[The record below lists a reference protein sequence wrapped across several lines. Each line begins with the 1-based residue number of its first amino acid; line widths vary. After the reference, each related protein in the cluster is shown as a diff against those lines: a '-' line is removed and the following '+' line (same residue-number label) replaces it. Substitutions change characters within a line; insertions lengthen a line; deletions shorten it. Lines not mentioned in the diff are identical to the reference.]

1 MVNLI
6 VTKILYL
13 IYLLQVKNIKVSY
26 LHLHHFKFGFK
37 KLRKMDNKYR
47 DLIEQTFDFPQE
59 GFNVIDD
66 ELYFYDIPL
75 MDIIKKYGTPLKI
88 TYLPKISSQIQKAKK
103 LFNVAMARADYKGKY
118 TYCYCTKSSH
128 FSFVV
133 EEALKHD
140 IHLETSYAY
149 DIEIINKLYQRR
161 KITKDTFIICN
172 GFKQKGYTSRIARLI
187 NTGFKNVIPVLDNK
201 EELATYRRSVK
212 QPFKLG
218 IRIAAEEEPN
228 FPFYTSRLGIRA
240 KDILEFYVDKIE
252 GNEHRFQL
260 KMLHIFL
267 NKGIKDDIYYWS
279 ELNKIINLYCQL
291 KKICP
296 ELDSINIGGGF
307 PIKHSLGFEYDY
319 QFMINEI
326 VSNIKKACKKAK
338 VPMPNIYT
346 EFGSFTVGESMAH
359 IYSVAAQ
366 KIQNDREIWYMI
378 DSSFITTLPDTWG
391 IGERFLMLPINKWE
405 NEYQRVVLGGITCD
419 SHDYYDSEEH
429 INEVF
434 LPKLTSNG
442 DDKSNKEKLY
452 LGFFHTGAY
461 QDQISGYGGIK
472 HCLIPSPKHI
482 IVGRDKNGKLVDW
495 VYAKEQTAQSMLKIL
510 GYL

>member
-1 MVNLI
+1 MTN
-6 VTKILYL
+6 
-13 IYLLQVKNIKVSY
+13 SY
-26 LHLHHFKFGFK
+26 TSLV
-37 KLRKMDNKYR
+37 
-47 DLIEQTFDFPQE
+47 EQTFHFPQE
-59 GFNVIDD
+59 GFKIADNDYLEFNGVDLKALI
-66 ELYFYDIPL
+66 E
-75 MDIIKKYGTPLKI
+75 KHGTPLKV
-88 TYLPKISSQIQKAKK
+88 TYLPKIGMQINKAKLMFANAFK
-103 LFNVAMARADYKGKY
+103 KHKYQGDYN
-118 TYCYCTKSSH
+118 YCYCTKSSH

-133 EEALKHD
+133 EEALQHN
-140 IHLETSYAY
+140 INIETSFAY
-149 DIEIINKLYQRR
+149 DLEIVNQLYLKKKINKE
-161 KITKDTFIICN
+161 TFIICN
-172 GFKQKGYTSRIARLI
+172 GFKQRSYTSRITKLI
-187 NTGFKNVIPVLDNK
+187 NSGFKNVIPVLDNK
-201 EELATYRRSVK
+201 EELKAYKSAKT
-212 QPFKLG
+212 PFKLG
-218 IRIAAEEEPN
+218 IRVAAEEEPS
-228 FPFYTSRLGIRA
+228 FPFYTSRLGIRP
-240 KDILEFYVDKIE
+240 KDILEFYVDEIE
-252 GNEHRFQL
+252 GNEHKFQL

-326 VSNIKKACKKAK
+326 VSNIKKACNKAK
-338 VPMPNIYT
+338 VPMPHIFT

-359 IYSVAAQ
+359 IYSVIAEKQ
-366 KIQNDREIWYMI
+366 QNDRETWYMI

-391 IGERFLMLPINKWE
+391 IGEKFLMLPINKWE

-434 LPKLTSNG
+434 LPKIATAKL
-442 DDKSNKEKLY
+442 DDVDNKTPLY
-452 LGFFHTGAY
+452 VGFFHTGAY

-482 IVGRDKNGKLVDW
+482 IIEKDKNGKLVDW
-495 VYAKEQTAQSMLKIL
+495 VYAKEQTAASMLKIL
-510 GYL
+510 GYLK

>member
-1 MVNLI
+1 MNN
-6 VTKILYL
+6 TY
-13 IYLLQVKNIKVSY
+13 N
-26 LHLHHFKFGFK
+26 
-37 KLRKMDNKYR
+37 
-47 DLIEQTFDFPQE
+47 DLVQQTFTFPQE
-59 GFNVIDD
+59 DFKLKNNYLQYNDLDVKALI
-66 ELYFYDIPL
+66 E
-75 MDIIKKYGTPLKI
+75 KYGTPLKL
-88 TYLPKISSQIQKAKK
+88 TYLPKIGKQINKAKK
-103 LFNVAMARADYKGKY
+103 MFELAFKKHKYEGKY
-118 TYCYCTKSSH
+118 NYCYCTKSSH

-133 EEALKHD
+133 EEALKHE

-149 DIEIINKLYQRR
+149 DLEIIKKLYEKK
-161 KITKDTFIICN
+161 KITKETFILCN
-172 GFKQKGYTSRIARLI
+172 GFKQKPYTNRIANLL
-187 NTGFKNVIPVLDNK
+187 NTGFKNVIPILDNK
-201 EELATYRRSVK
+201 DELRSYIKSVK
-212 QPFKLG
+212 VPFNLG
-218 IRIAAEEEPN
+218 IRVATEEEPS
-228 FPFYTSRLGIRA
+228 FPFYTSRLGIKL

-279 ELNKIINLYCQL
+279 ELNKVINLYCQL

-307 PIKHSLGFEYDY
+307 PIKHSLGFDYDY

-326 VSNIKKACKKAK
+326 VRNIKVACKKSK
-338 VPMPNIYT
+338 VPMPNIFT
-346 EFGSFTVGESMAH
+346 EFGSYTVGESMAH
-359 IYSVAAQ
+359 IYSVIAE
-366 KIQNDREIWYMI
+366 KMQNDRETWYMI

-391 IGERFLMLPINKWE
+391 IGEKFLMLPINKWDK
-405 NEYQRVVLGGITCD
+405 EYQRVVLGGITCD

-434 LPKLTSNG
+434 LPKIEE
-442 DDKSNKEKLY
+442 DAEPLY
-452 LGFFHTGAY
+452 VGFFHTGAY

-482 IVGRDKNGKLVDW
+482 IVGYDKTGKLVDW

-510 GYL
+510 GYR

>member
-1 MVNLI
+1 MNN
-6 VTKILYL
+6 TYT
-13 IYLLQVKNIKVSY
+13 
-26 LHLHHFKFGFK
+26 
-37 KLRKMDNKYR
+37 
-47 DLIEQTFDFPQE
+47 DLVQQTFHFPQE
-59 GFNVIDD
+59 GF
-66 ELYFYDIPL
+66 ELGDNGFLEFNGVNLKP
-75 MDIIKKYGTPLKI
+75 IIEKYGTPMKL
-88 TYLPKISSQIQKAKK
+88 TYLPKIGQQIGKAKK
-103 LFNVAMARADYKGKY
+103 MFENAFKKHKYEGKY
-118 TYCYCTKSSH
+118 FYCYCTKSSH

-149 DIEIINKLYQRR
+149 DIEIINRLYERR
-161 KITKDTFIICN
+161 KINKEIFIICN
-172 GFKQKGYTSRIARLI
+172 GFKQKPYTQRIAKLI
-187 NTGFKNVIPVLDNK
+187 NSGFKNVIPILDNK
-201 EELATYRRSVK
+201 EELQAYKRSVK

-218 IRIAAEEEPN
+218 IRVASEEEPS
-228 FPFYTSRLGIRA
+228 FPFYTSRLGIRQ
-240 KDILEFYVDKIE
+240 KDILEFYVDEIE
-252 GNEHRFQL
+252 GYENKFQL

-307 PIKHSLGFEYDY
+307 PIKHSLGFDYNY
-319 QFMINEI
+319 QFMITEI
-326 VSNIKKACKKAK
+326 VGNIKKACKRTG

-346 EFGSFTVGESMAH
+346 EFGSYTVGESMAH
-359 IYSVAAQ
+359 IYSVIGQ
-366 KIQNDREIWYMI
+366 KAQNDRENWYMI

-391 IGERFLMLPINKWE
+391 IGEKFLLLPINKWE
-405 NEYQRVVLGGITCD
+405 NDYQRVVLGGLTCD

-434 LPKLTSNG
+434 LPKVQSASLKNEEE
-442 DDKSNKEKLY
+442 NKEPLY
-452 LGFFHTGAY
+452 VGFFHTGAY

-472 HCLIPSPKHI
+472 HCLIPSPKHVI
-482 IVGRDKNGKLVDW
+482 LEYDKNGKLIDW
-495 VYAKEQTAQSMLKIL
+495 LYAKEQSAQSMLKIL

>member
-1 MVNLI
+1 VN
-6 VTKILYL
+6 
-13 IYLLQVKNIKVSY
+13 NSY
-26 LHLHHFKFGFK
+26 L
-37 KLRKMDNKYR
+37 
-47 DLIEQTFDFPQE
+47 DLVNQTFDFPQKDFE
-59 GFNVIDD
+59 LNNNNYLNFNGVDIKALID
-66 ELYFYDIPL
+66 
-75 MDIIKKYGTPLKI
+75 KYGTPLKV
-88 TYLPKISSQIQKAKK
+88 TYLPKIGEQINKAKLMFENAFK
-103 LFNVAMARADYKGKY
+103 KYKYEGKY
-118 TYCYCTKSSH
+118 QYCYCTKSSH

-133 EEALKHD
+133 EEALKND

-149 DIEIINKLYQRR
+149 DLEIIKKLHEKKKINKD
-161 KITKDTFIICN
+161 IHIICN
-172 GFKQKGYTSRIARLI
+172 GFKQPTYTRRIASLI
-187 NTGFKNVIPVLDNK
+187 NSGFKNVIPVLDNK
-201 EELATYRRSVK
+201 EELKAYKSVK
-212 QPFKLG
+212 APFKLG
-218 IRIAAEEEPN
+218 IRVAAEEEPN

-240 KDILEFYVDKIE
+240 KDILEFYVDDIE
-252 GNEHRFQL
+252 GYENKFQL

-279 ELNKIINLYCQL
+279 ELNKVINLYCQL

-326 VSNIKKACKKAK
+326 VRNIKDSCKRAK
-338 VPMPNIYT
+338 VPMPHIYT
-346 EFGSFTVGESMAH
+346 EFGSYTVGESMAH
-359 IYSVAAQ
+359 IYSVIHE

-434 LPKLTSNG
+434 LPKATG
-442 DDKSNKEKLY
+442 EEPLY
-452 LGFFHTGAY
+452 VGFFHTGAY

-482 IVGRDKNGKLVDW
+482 IVEKDKNGKLVDW
-495 VYAKEQTAQSMLKIL
+495 VYAKQQSAQSMLKIL
-510 GYL
+510 GYIK